1 MTTPCLDP
9 KGEVLQLLFENCRT
23 FFSILHSVHTLTIT
37 QQRCERATN
46 LIATPHRLP
55 HGADTFLR
63 LNTTVPNLFTKRS
76 STVPEFKVLQF
87 FTHFFH
93 RANINASYCSA
104 STRGQGSNPSRASV
118 GVVCVQVLRGG
129 KRQMLTSN

>member
-76 STVPEFKVLQF
+76 STVPVFKSYAV
-87 FTHFFH
+87 FH
-93 RANINASYCSA
+93 TLLPSCKYQRFLLFSFHKGARVKPLSCFCRRCLCPSIKRRQKTNADF
-104 STRGQGSNPSRASV
+104 
-118 GVVCVQVLRGG
+118 
-129 KRQMLTSN
+129 